1 MRSPLRLF
9 NAWIDHQRLAERRY
23 QVEWQLGIVFKQR
36 IRLRPTLSGGG
47 FDRIYLAHGDD
58 EGEGNS
64 STSSLAE
71 GDVMLEDER
80 EFPVEEIP
88 SLVAVERDFDFP

>member
-1 MRSPLRLF
+1 MSDVDHGFTSWESNAYDALADWRSWDAMLS
-9 NAWIDHQRLAERRY
+9 
-23 QVEWQLGIVFKQR
+23 VFDM
-36 IRLRPTLSGGG
+36 I
-47 FDRIYLAHGDD
+47 LAHGDD